1 MKYNTEHTTYLQ
13 HTFAEMLQH
22 YNYDGIK
29 RIAGSLGENPYNIEE
44 NFIRK
49 FDDAVDKLLDS
60 EDDTTAQEAELAL
73 SIAGQIVDE
82 IYYEFFI
89 PQSIKVDPYEK
100 FIEWEDINGTQR
112 FENPRAIGLWDE
124 DVEFHLLNDFLY
136 TKEVAE
142 YFVAIVRGD
151 HSNLG
156 DYWKAVRAIELF
168 AGTGDAEWLRPYF
181 PYDVDDDDFLE
192 AIKSIYEE
200 FQDASEVFDQ
210 ITYP

>member
-1 MKYNTEHTTYLQ
+1 MKYNTEHTTDLQ
-13 HTFAEMLQH
+13 RTFAEMLQH

-29 RIAGSLGENPYNIEE
+29 RIVGSLGENSYNIGDL
-44 NFIRK
+44 IRE
-49 FDDAVDKLLDS
+49 FDDAVDKLLNS
-60 EDDTTAQEAELAL
+60 EDYTTAQETELAL

-82 IYYEFFI
+82 IYDYYYI
-89 PQSIKVDPYEK
+89 PQSIKVAPYGR

-112 FENPRAIGLWDE
+112 FENPRNIGLWDE

-136 TKEVAE
+136 PKDIAE
-142 YFVAIVRGD
+142 SFLADLKRKYYD
-151 HSNLG
+151 LG
-156 DYWKAVRAIELF
+156 DYWKALWALKFF
-168 AGTGDAEWLRPYF
+168 AEGGDAEWLRPYF

-200 FQDASEVFDQ
+200 FQDAGEVFDQ